1 MTYATP
7 DAAALAALVRS
18 VLPDTQELYEHG
30 YHGILLMGSGFL
42 THGDIDELARSREA
56 PGSFYGLSKRSFQVA
71 SCARW
76 DRSRPWHSHRVE
88 FPSVTGRSLA
98 GSDVHLPADFPAAR
112 TLALVAFQQRHQGC
126 VDRWI
131 ARAEAAGVPGSPVD
145 MAPGDDTCVVEI
157 PVLSTRW
164 KLGRG
169 FIDGGMASSI
179 RIPRVLARTITVY
192 TNVSAFQTLLGIPG
206 SEDVQACVV
215 TPQGEVL
222 ARVPGEPTDAAW
234 DVIAHALDN

>member
-1 MTYATP
+1 M
-7 DAAALAALVRS
+7 
-18 VLPDTQELYEHG
+18 
-30 YHGILLMGSGFL
+30 
-42 THGDIDELARSREA
+42 
-56 PGSFYGLSKRSFQVA
+56 
-71 SCARW
+71 
-76 DRSRPWHSHRVE
+76 E
-88 FPSVTGRSLA
+88 FPRVAGRSLA
-98 GSDVHLPADFPAAR
+98 GAEMVLPDELPAPR

-145 MAPGDDTCVVEI
+145 MSPGDQTCVVEI

-164 KLGRG
+164 KVGRG
-169 FIDGGMASSI
+169 FIDGGMAANI

-192 TNVSAFQTLLGIPG
+192 TNVSAFQKVLGVSD

-215 TPQGEVL
+215 TPSGEVL

-234 DVIAHALDN
+234 NVIAEALDRV